1 MSIEIR
7 SAAPEEMRQFGDL
20 TAYAY
25 GGAFGDGDDNLAMQ
39 SNRPEW
45 LLCAFDGPRM
55 VASYGTIPFTARAN
69 GEAVPLG
76 GVTTVATAPEY
87 RRRGLLRSITERA
100 LNAQREAGQPVAALW
115 ASQAA
120 IYQRYGYAAASTL
133 VHYEID
139 TVDVNLLE
147 PPSGDL
153 EVTREPTA
161 DAFEDLKQVYR
172 AFVAPRTLYLHRSSV
187 LWQSGILGQQP
198 GSGPIHIA
206 VCRNAA
212 GAARG
217 YVIYTLR
224 SASVAHAT
232 RPQEIAVRDLVW
244 LDPDAC
250 RTLWAFLARH
260 DLVGRIR
267 WEGAPLDDPLPELL
281 SEPRLCHRRS
291 AEGVWL
297 RIVDVA
303 GALAARGYDQD
314 GELNLEIAPDRL
326 TPWNDGRW
334 RLTVSNGSATVE
346 RTTAEPEL
354 RLPTK
359 SLASLWCGRRRVQDL
374 AGWGLVDAQ
383 QRVVSHAGALF
394 ATRHAPH
401 CPDHF

>member
-7 SAAPEEMRQFGDL
+7 QAAADEMRQFGDL

-25 GGAFGDGDDNLAMQ
+25 AGAFGDGDENQAMHA
-39 SNRPEW
+39 NRPEW

-69 GEAVPLG
+69 GQTVPLG

-100 LNAQREAGQPVAALW
+100 LQAQREAGQPVAALW

-120 IYQRYGYAAASTL
+120 IYQRYGYAAASAL

-139 TVDVNLLE
+139 TADLNLLE

-153 EVTREPTA
+153 EVTRETTA
-161 DAFEDLKQVYR
+161 DAIEDLKQVYR
-172 AFVAPRTLYLHRSSV
+172 EFVAPRTLYLHRSSV
-187 LWQSGILGQQP
+187 LWQTSVLGDRP
-198 GSGPIHIA
+198 GSGPIHTA

-212 GAARG
+212 GAPRG
-217 YVIYTLR
+217 YVVYTLR
-224 SASVAHAT
+224 SGVVGHAT
-232 RPQEIAVRDLVW
+232 RAQEIVVRDLAW
-244 LDPDAC
+244 LDVDAC

-267 WEGAPLDDPLPELL
+267 WEGAPVDDPLPELL
-281 SEPRLCHRRS
+281 IEPRLCHRRS

-297 RIVDVA
+297 RIVDAA
-303 GALAARGYDQD
+303 GALSARGYDQD
-314 GELNLEIAPDRL
+314 GELILEIESDRL
-326 TPWNDGRW
+326 SPWNDGRW
-334 RLTVSNGSATVE
+334 RLTVSNGAATVE
-346 RTTAEPEL
+346 RTTAQPEL
-354 RLPTK
+354 SLTTK
-359 SLASLWCGRRRVQDL
+359 ALASLWCGYRSVRELV
-374 AGWGLVDAQ
+374 GWGLVDADR
-383 QRVVSHAGALF
+383 RVVPHAAALLG
-394 ATRHAPH
+394 TRHAPH

>member
-1 MSIEIR
+1 VSIEIR
-7 SAAPEEMRQFGDL
+7 QAAADEMRQFGDL

-25 GGAFGDGDDNLAMQ
+25 AGAFGDGDENQAMH

-69 GEAVPLG
+69 GQAVPLG

-120 IYQRYGYAAASTL
+120 IYQRYGYSAASAL

-139 TVDVNLLE
+139 TADLNLLE
-147 PPSGDL
+147 PPTGDL
-153 EVTREPTA
+153 QVAREPAA
-161 DAFEDLKQVYR
+161 DAFEDVKQVYR

-187 LWQSGILGQQP
+187 LWQASVLGNRP
-198 GSGPIHIA
+198 GSGPIHCA

-212 GAARG
+212 GEARG
-217 YVIYTLR
+217 YVVYTLR
-224 SASVAHAT
+224 SAVVGHAT
-232 RPQEIAVRDLVW
+232 RAQEIVVRDLVW
-244 LDPDAC
+244 LDVDAC

-267 WEGAPLDDPLPELL
+267 WEGAPVDDPLTELL
-281 SEPRLCHRRS
+281 IEPRLCHRRA

-297 RIVDVA
+297 RIVDAA
-303 GALAARGYDQD
+303 GALSARGYDQD
-314 GELNLEIAPDRL
+314 GELILDIESDRL

-334 RLTVSNGSATVE
+334 RLTVSNGTATVE
-346 RTTAEPEL
+346 RTTAQPEL
-354 RLPTK
+354 SLTTK
-359 SLASLWCGRRRVQDL
+359 ALASLWCGYRTVGEL
-374 AGWGLVDAQ
+374 VGWGLIEADR
-383 QRVVSHAGALF
+383 RVVPHAGALL